1 MYKQLFL
8 QILKQVDQLQDFL
21 GTESL
26 GQIAKER
33 DQLRRVLD
41 ENVELHGK
49 VEQLERIMNDDE
61 DNPASNSKK
70 AKALEDLENRE

>member
-33 DQLRRVLD
+33 D
-41 ENVELHGK
+41 
-49 VEQLERIMNDDE
+49 
-61 DNPASNSKK
+61 
-70 AKALEDLENRE
+70 